1 MHRFS
6 SLVINLSPG
15 IVNPGFIWHFILFD
29 VITFSNNVGQT
40 MLVTNN
46 VGQGH
51 HIRQFDHDIEEQH
64 T

>member
-1 MHRFS
+1 MTWNCQSRFY
-6 SLVINLSPG
+6 LTFY
-15 IVNPGFIWHFILFD
+15 FIRCDHLC
-29 VITFSNNVGQT
+29 VSNNVGQT

-64 T
+64 ASFL